1 MRVNS
6 IDILDA
12 DDEELLKIS
21 EQGLLALNLSE
32 MKAIQNY
39 FSRLGRNPTDVEL
52 ETIAQTWSEHCVHK
66 TFRGLIEYSQEGKTE
81 IIVSLLKS
89 TIMKATQEIDKPWC
103 VSVFSDNAG
112 IIEFDENYNVVFKVE
127 THNHPSAIE
136 PYGGAGTGIG
146 GVIRDPLGTGL
157 GAKPILNTDVFCFGP
172 PDLPYDELPRGTLH
186 PKRIFKGVV
195 SGVRDYGNRMGIP
208 TANGAILFD
217 RRYTCNPLVYCG
229 NVGLIPKDRC
239 HKRVS
244 EGDIAVVVGGRTG
257 RDGIH
262 GVTFASLEL
271 DESSETL
278 GSAVQ
283 IGNPIVEKKM
293 ADTLLQA
300 RDKQLYSSITDCGG
314 GGLSSAFGEMGEEVG
329 LRIELEK
336 IPLKYAGLV
345 PWEIWI
351 SESQERMALAVPPE
365 KIDELLEVFRA
376 EDVEATVIGEFTGAS
391 PLLPSPP
398 AGGEGPGVRLRLFY
412 EGNLVADLDM
422 EFLHGGLPRIAKK
435 AIFEKPTHPE
445 PTFEDPSNLTPY
457 LLRIL
462 SSPNVASKEWVIR
475 QYDHEVQGGSIL
487 KPLQGIENDGPG
499 DACIVTPVLSSKRG
513 IIVANGI
520 NPKYSDIDSYH
531 MAASAID
538 EALRN
543 IISVGGTLQHTALLD
558 NFSWGNPDKPDRLGA
573 LTRACKACYDI
584 AVAYGTPFISGKD
597 SLYNEYQDTE
607 TGEQIAIPHTLL
619 ISAICV
625 MDDVTKAISMDAKS
639 EGDLVYVVG
648 KTYNEMGGSHY
659 YSAHGFIGNSVPQVR
674 PEEGRQTME
683 SLSAAIEN
691 DLVCACHDCSEGG
704 IGVAA
709 AEMAF
714 AGGYGMKI
722 DLRQVPKSEDV
733 SRNDVILFS
742 ESNSRFIVEVPKAL
756 QSEFQQAME
765 GIDFGLIGEIT
776 KSKTFAVIGIDG
788 QLILSAQIDK
798 LKSAWKSPFDW

>member
-1 MRVNS
+1 MSVNS

-12 DDEELLKIS
+12 DDDELLNIS
-21 EQGLLALNLSE
+21 ERGLLALNLTE
-32 MKAIQNY
+32 MKAIQDY
-39 FSRLGRNPTDVEL
+39 FSELGRNPTDVEL

-66 TFRGLIEYSQEGKTE
+66 TFRGLIEYSQEGETE
-81 IIVSLLKS
+81 IIDSLLKS
-89 TIMKATQEIDKPWC
+89 TIMKATREINKPWC

-112 IIEFDENYNVVFKVE
+112 IIEFDENYNIAFKVE

-195 SGVRDYGNRMGIP
+195 AGVRDYGNRMGIP

-239 HKRVS
+239 HKRVNR
-244 EGDIAVVVGGRTG
+244 GDIAVVVGGRTG

-293 ADTLLQA
+293 VDTLLQA
-300 RDKQLYSSITDCGG
+300 RDKQLYSAITDCGG

-329 LRIELEK
+329 LRIDLEK
-336 IPLKYAGLV
+336 VPLKYAGLA

-365 KIDELLEVFRA
+365 EIDELLQVFNA
-376 EDVEATVIGEFTGAS
+376 EDVEATAIGEFTGD
-391 PLLPSPP
+391 
-398 AGGEGPGVRLRLFY
+398 RKLRLFY

-422 EFLHGGLPRIAKK
+422 EFLHSGLPRATKK
-435 AIFEKPTHPE
+435 AIFKRPTHPE
-445 PTFEDPSNLTPY
+445 PEFGIKDWAFEDPSDLTPY
-457 LLRIL
+457 LLQIL
-462 SSPNVASKEWVIR
+462 ASPNVASKEWVIR

-487 KPLQGIENDGPG
+487 KPLQGIKNDGPG
-499 DACIVTPVLSSKRG
+499 DACIVTPVLGSKRS

-520 NPKYSDIDSYH
+520 NPKYSDIDPYQ

-543 IISVGGTLQHTALLD
+543 IVSVGGTLQHTALLD

-573 LTRACKACYDI
+573 LVRACKACYDI

-597 SLYNEYQDTE
+597 SLYNEYQDTD

-625 MDDVTKAISMDAKS
+625 MDDVTKAVSMDAKS
-639 EGDLVYVVG
+639 DGDLVYVVG

-659 YSAHGFIGNSVPQVR
+659 YAERGFIGNSVPKVR
-674 PEEGRQTME
+674 PEEGKRTME
-683 SLSAAIEN
+683 SLSAAIESG
-691 DLVCACHDCSEGG
+691 LARACHDCSEGG

-722 DLRQVPKSEDV
+722 DLRKVPKADDV
-733 SRNDVILFS
+733 LRNDVLLFS

-756 QSEFQQAME
+756 QSEFQQAM
-765 GIDFGLIGEIT
+765 GGTSFGLIGEIT
-776 KSKTFAVIGIDG
+776 KSEIFEVIGMNG
-788 QLILSAQIDK
+788 QLVVSAQIEK
-798 LKSAWKSPFDW
+798 LKSAWKGTFDW